1 MLDSIKRAPSTL
13 LGSNIILKDDE
24 KMERITAKLLE

>member
-13 LGSNIILKDDE
+13 LGSNITLKDDE
-24 KMERITAKLLE
+24 KMERITAEL

>member
-1 MLDSIKRAPSTL
+1 MLDSIKRALSTL

-24 KMERITAKLLE
+24 KMERITAELLE